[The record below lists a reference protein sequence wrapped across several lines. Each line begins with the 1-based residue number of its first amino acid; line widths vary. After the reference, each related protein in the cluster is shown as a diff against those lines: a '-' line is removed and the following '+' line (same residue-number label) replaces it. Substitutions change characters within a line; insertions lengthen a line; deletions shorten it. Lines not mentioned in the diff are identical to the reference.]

1 MMFKVGDY
9 VMAIDDDV
17 NGKISRISNAEIFI
31 ETEDGFEIAYQ
42 SSELVLDKSKQDK
55 LDFSSNF
62 SKLATENTSFKKRPK
77 NTKPQKRQKEIPPM
91 EVDLHIHKLVKNTK
105 GLSNFDMLNIQ
116 IDTAKRQLDFAIG
129 KRIQRVVFIHGV
141 GQGVLKTELEF
152 LFRSYDNIQ
161 ISDGDYRK
169 YGVGAME
176 IYITQKG
183 LG

>member
-1 MMFKVGDY
+1 MYKVGDF

-17 NGKISRISNAEIFI
+17 QGKVI
-31 ETEDGFEIAYQ
+31 EVSASGVLIESQEGFEISYQ
-42 SSELVLDKSKQDK
+42 PNELVLDKSKQES

-77 NTKPQKRQKEIPPM
+77 NTKPQKRQKEVPPM
-91 EVDLHIHKLVKNTK
+91 EVDLHIHKLVKKSK

-116 IDTAKRQLDFAIG
+116 LDTAKRQLDFAMS

-141 GQGVLKTELEF
+141 GQGVLRAELEY
-152 LFRSYDNIQ
+152 LFRGYENIQ
-161 ISDGDYRK
+161 ISEGDYRK

-176 IYITQKG
+176 IYIPQKE